1 MENRLFDERIRK
13 YQENFRAFGNSEIT
27 LDMPSDRR
35 NIRYY
40 ELVKNFDFFI
50 KKDFSGAFSLCD
62 AGCGFGDIN
71 QYLQRI
77 GYVNYQYVGIDVVPE
92 FVEECQKNYVS
103 PNRKFLCR
111 NFMEDSL
118 SDLEF
123 DYAVSSQAFTIA
135 YSETQENYTL
145 IFKAVENLF
154 RRCRIGV
161 SFNFFSDY
169 VDFKKEGTAYHNPLK
184 MLEFAYSLSRNV
196 ILDNS
201 CLPYEC
207 TITILKEVAATD
219 GMVFDRFKRLY
230 KKEFDEGIF
239 VVKEK

>member
-1 MENRLFDERIRK
+1 MENKLFNERIQR
-13 YQENFRAFGNSEIT
+13 YQKNFKAFGNSEIT

-40 ELVKNFDFFI
+40 ELIKNFDFYI
-50 KKDFSGAFSLCD
+50 NKDFSADFSICD

-71 QYLQRI
+71 QYLERE
-77 GYVNYQYVGIDVVPE
+77 GYTNYQYLGLDVVPE
-92 FVEECQKNYVS
+92 FVEECRKNYTS
-103 PNRKFLCR
+103 PDRRFLHR

-118 SDLEF
+118 LDIEF

-135 YSETQENYTL
+135 YSETQENYAL
-145 IFKAVENLF
+145 IFKAVKNLF
-154 RRCRIGV
+154 RQCRIGV

-207 TITILKEVAATD
+207 TITIFKETNAAD
-219 GMVFDRFKRLY
+219 GMVFDRFRRIHQ
-230 KKEFDEGIF
+230 KEFVEGIF